1 VLLGVDEIKLCRDGD
16 DRAFLTSRYDPD
28 LISGCDFLHLDENH
42 GGDRLASPSNVIIF
56 ICMVPL
62 LLGYS
67 IESIPDIKIITINY
81 IYFG

>member
-42 GGDRLASPSNVIIF
+42 GGDRLALIVCSDGKRII
-56 ICMVPL
+56 IL
-62 LLGYS
+62 HEKSSQLI
-67 IESIPDIKIITINY
+67 IEKKIRMMNRMNE
-81 IYFG
+81 